1 MLQLG
6 PGPAISACSTY
17 LELASEQVISLYI
30 GSLLDTPAIS
40 PVICC
45 KLIVLFVLSGWA
57 RTQHCINVF
66 LEIKGVQ
73 LPNPFPRL
81 TYAEAT
87 SKYGSDRPDTR
98 FDLHLKEVSDIFAES
113 SFRVFAD
120 GLNGGGI
127 IKVLCV
133 PSGAKTFSNSALKK
147 GDIYNEA
154 IKSGAK
160 GLPFLKVLDDGE
172 LEGISALVS
181 IGHQSSVH
189 RTLDRLR
196 LFIANQLGLIDHSRH
211 SMLWVTDFPMFEWN
225 ETEQRLEALHHPFT
239 APNPEDMEDLSS
251 ARALAYDMVYNGVE
265 IGGGSL
271 RIYKREVQEKVLEI
285 VGISP
290 EQAEAKFGYLCWRL

>member
-1 MLQLG
+1 MLQ
-6 PGPAISACSTY
+6 
-17 LELASEQVISLYI
+17 
-30 GSLLDTPAIS
+30 
-40 PVICC
+40 
-45 KLIVLFVLSGWA
+45 
-57 RTQHCINVF
+57 
-66 LEIKGVQ
+66 
-73 LPNPFPRL
+73 
-81 TYAEAT
+81 
-87 SKYGSDRPDTR
+87 
-98 FDLHLKEVSDIFAES
+98 VSDIFAES

-127 IKVLCV
+127 IKVRCV

-181 IGHQSSVH
+181 SLDSTNKEQLLSRCSAGPGDLILFAGGHQSSVH

-225 ETEQRLEALHHPFT
+225 ETEQRLEVC
-239 APNPEDMEDLSS
+239 LSS
-251 ARALAYDMVYNGVE
+251 TLP
-265 IGGGSL
+265 
-271 RIYKREVQEKVLEI
+271 LEI
-285 VGISP
+285 LM
-290 EQAEAKFGYLCWRL
+290 K